1 MKKKNR
7 NRIILLLI
15 ATIVV
20 IAVFALFNNLKQ
32 AAQKR
37 IVSESTVVK
46 VEKGDLILYS
56 LAKGK
61 IASAS
66 VTDVTFTGS
75 IKNIYVKIG
84 DTVAKDV
91 VIGQYTSLTQ
101 RTVDLTASVAG
112 VITAIP
118 SAVKNTFSIADP
130 NQLQMNVEISE
141 KDIAKISV
149 AQNAVIYVD
158 AINVNINGSVTAISQ
173 VGNTSADYTTYT
185 VTVTFSKGDN
195 KIFLGMTGSA
205 KVETTTKKDV
215 YKVPIEA
222 LIEANGKYYILNKTW
237 FSNMNKPK
245 TDYYIE
251 VTVGSADVNFAEIS
265 GTQLDNL
272 EVVVLPTS
280 TTLSFFN
287 RPSSATSN

>member
-15 ATIVV
+15 ITVAI
-20 IAVFALFNNLKQ
+20 IAAFALFNNLKQ

-37 IVSESTVVK
+37 IISESTVVK

-84 DTVAKDV
+84 DTVAKDA

-101 RTVDLTASVAG
+101 RTVDITASVAG

-222 LIEANGKYYILNKTW
+222 LIEASGKYYVLNKTW

-287 RPSSATSN
+287 RPSSAASN

>member
-1 MKKKNR
+1 MNKKNR

-15 ATIVV
+15 ITVAI
-20 IAVFALFNNLKQ
+20 IAAFALFNNLKQ

-37 IVSESTVVK
+37 IISESTIVK

-84 DTVAKDV
+84 DTVAKDA

-101 RTVDLTASVAG
+101 RTVDITACVAG
-112 VITAIP
+112 VITAVP
-118 SAVKNTFSIADP
+118 SAVKNTFSIADS

-222 LIEANGKYYILNKTW
+222 LVEASGKYYVLNKTW
-237 FSNMNKPK
+237 FDNMNKPK

-287 RPSSATSN
+287 RPSSAASN

>member
-1 MKKKNR
+1 MNKKNR
-7 NRIILLLI
+7 NRIIVLFI
-15 ATIVV
+15 IVAM
-20 IAVFALFNNLKQ
+20 IIGAVMLFNNFKLT
-32 AAQKR
+32 AQKR
-37 IVSESTVVK
+37 TVSESTVVK

-66 VTDVTFTGS
+66 VTEVTFIGS
-75 IKNIYVKIG
+75 IKNINVKIG
-84 DTVAKDV
+84 DTVAKEA
-91 VIGQYTSLTQ
+91 ILGQYISATQ
-101 RTVDLTASVAG
+101 RTYDITASVAG
-112 VITAIP
+112 VITAVP
-118 SAVKNTFSIADP
+118 SAIKNAFVIADP

-141 KDIAKISV
+141 KDISKISV
-149 AQNAVIYVD
+149 GQNAVIYVD

-185 VTVTFSKGDN
+185 VTVTFSKGDS

-237 FSNMNKPK
+237 FNDMNKPK
-245 TDYYIE
+245 TDFYIE
-251 VTVGSADVNFAEIS
+251 VMVGSADVNFAEIS

-280 TTLSFFN
+280 TKLSIFS
-287 RPSSATSN
+287 RPANATSN

>member
-15 ATIVV
+15 ATVAI
-20 IAVFALFNNLKQ
+20 IAAFAFFNNLKQ

-37 IVSESTVVK
+37 IVSESTIVK

-75 IKNIYVKIG
+75 IKNINVKVG
-84 DTVAKDV
+84 DTVAKDD

-118 SAVKNTFSIADP
+118 SAVKNTFVIADP

-141 KDIAKISV
+141 KDIAKINIG
-149 AQNAVIYVD
+149 QNAVIYVD

-222 LIEANGKYYILNKTW
+222 LIEASGKYYILNKTW
-237 FSNMNKPK
+237 FDNMDKPK

>member
-15 ATIVV
+15 ITVAI
-20 IAVFALFNNLKQ
+20 IAAFALFNNLKQ

-37 IVSESTVVK
+37 IISESTVVK

-84 DTVAKDV
+84 DTVAQDA

-101 RTVDLTASVAG
+101 RTVDITASVAG

-173 VGNTSADYTTYT
+173 VGTTSADYTTYT

-222 LIEANGKYYILNKTW
+222 LIEASGKYYVLNKTW

-251 VTVGSADVNFAEIS
+251 VAVGSADVNFAEIS

-287 RPSSATSN
+287 RPSSAASN

>member
-15 ATIVV
+15 ATVAI
-20 IAVFALFNNLKQ
+20 IAAFAFFNNLKQ
-32 AAQKR
+32 AAQKP
-37 IVSESTVVK
+37 IVSESTIVK

-61 IASAS
+61 IASAA

-75 IKNIYVKIG
+75 IKNINVKVG
-84 DTVAKDV
+84 DTVAKDA

-118 SAVKNTFSIADP
+118 SAVKNTFVIADP
-130 NQLQMNVEISE
+130 NQLQMNVEITE
-141 KDIAKISV
+141 KDIAKINIG
-149 AQNAVIYVD
+149 QNAVIYVD

-222 LIEANGKYYILNKTW
+222 LIEASGKYYILNKTW
-237 FSNMNKPK
+237 FDNMDKPK